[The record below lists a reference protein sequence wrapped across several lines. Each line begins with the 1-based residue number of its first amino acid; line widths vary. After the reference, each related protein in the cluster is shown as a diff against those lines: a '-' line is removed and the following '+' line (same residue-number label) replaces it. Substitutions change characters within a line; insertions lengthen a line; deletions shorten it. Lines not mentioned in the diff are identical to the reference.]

1 MRPEPTWNGGACAFA
16 DGGVH
21 CINIEGHIDQV
32 HLGEVG
38 EAAIGRLN
46 GSTSS
51 HLLGAD
57 HGDQVVH
64 QGDVFSGFGVSN
76 TYIDEITEGDRCGFE
91 TMQVLEIL
99 PKLACNWVWIIDR
112 L

>member
-21 CINIEGHIDQV
+21 RVDVEAHIDQV
-32 HLGEVG
+32 HIREVG
-38 EAAIGRLN
+38 QAAIGRLN
-46 GSTSS
+46 GSIIPDLSR
-51 HLLGAD
+51 AD
-57 HGDQVVH
+57 HGDRVVH
-64 QGDVFSGFGVSN
+64 QGDVFSGLGVSN

-99 PKLACNWVWIIDR
+99 PKLTCNWVWIIDR
-112 L
+112 I